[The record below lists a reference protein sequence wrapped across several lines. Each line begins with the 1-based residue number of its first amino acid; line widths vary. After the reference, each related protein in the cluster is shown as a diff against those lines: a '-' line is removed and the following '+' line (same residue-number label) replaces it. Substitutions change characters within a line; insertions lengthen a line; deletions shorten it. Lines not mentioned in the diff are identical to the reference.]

1 MWVKVNVLL
10 WSWAISQWALA
21 DAPGK
26 PIEVIAVAVQ
36 QQPVADQVEA
46 LGTLRANERV
56 EISTNVSEVVT
67 AVHFSDGQRVAAGQL
82 LVELS
87 GAEEQALLSEF
98 KFTVDEAEMQLKR
111 IKAVAQKGDASKSLL
126 DEKMRE
132 RNVAQARLKAI
143 ESRLQDR
150 QIRAPFAGLLGLRN
164 VSVGTYVSP
173 GDVLT
178 TLIDDSQL
186 KLDFSVPAVF
196 LNELKSGMAIE
207 ARSRVY
213 PDQVFTGKVI
223 ALNNQV
229 DTVSRAVTVR
239 AVIPNTSHMLI
250 PGLLLEVRLP
260 TRQREALLIP
270 EEALLPN
277 GSNQFVFVAVDVD
290 GQVKAER
297 RQVHIGSRWP
307 GRVEILNGVA
317 AGEQVV
323 IHGGDKLTDGA
334 FIKIVEKA
342 SVSKFLSD
350 LGSTTAT
357 GVKTRLEGAL

>member
-10 WSWAISQWALA
+10 WSWVISQWVYA
-21 DAPGK
+21 DVPGK
-26 PIEVIAVAVQ
+26 PIEVIADTVQ

-56 EISTNVSEVVT
+56 EISASVSEVVT
-67 AVHFSDGQRVAAGQL
+67 AVHFSDGQRVTAGQL

-87 GAEEQALLSEF
+87 GDEEQALLSEF
-98 KFTVDEAEMQLKR
+98 KFTVDEAETQLQR

-150 QIRAPFAGLLGLRN
+150 QIKAPFSGLLGLRN

-173 GDVLT
+173 GDILT

-196 LNELKSGMAIE
+196 LNELKPGMAIE
-207 ARSRVY
+207 ASSRVY
-213 PDQVFTGKVI
+213 PGQIFTGEVI

-239 AVIPNTSHMLI
+239 AVIPNTSHTLI

-260 TRQREALLIP
+260 TRERQALLIP

-290 GQVKAER
+290 GQIKAER
-297 RQVHIGSRWP
+297 RQVRIGSRWP
-307 GRVEILNGVA
+307 GRVEILSGVA

-334 FIKIVEKA
+334 FIKIVDKV
-342 SVSKFLSD
+342 SVSEFLSD
-350 LGSTTAT
+350 LGPTSASRL
-357 GVKTRLEGAL
+357 KQRLEDTL